1 MVTFAKEGHPLQ
13 NKWRAVAAS
22 QTTAQIS
29 VSGDGVVGRD
39 YLERVYVQYT
49 STASP
54 GAVTVFDGAQ
64 ALFVCT
70 PTVALIDNLTQVFE
84 VGLHSQTT
92 KGFNVTTGSS
102 VSCICIG
109 VF

>member
-1 MVTFAKEGHPLQ
+1 MVTFAKEGYPLQ

>member
-1 MVTFAKEGHPLQ
+1 MGTFAKEGYPLQ
-13 NKWRAVAAS
+13 NKWKAVAAS

-29 VSGDGVVGRD
+29 NSGDGVPGRD
-39 YLERVYVQYT
+39 YLERVYIQYT

>member
-1 MVTFAKEGHPLQ
+1 MGTFAKEGYPLQ
-13 NKWRAVAAS
+13 NKWKAVAAS

-29 VSGDGVVGRD
+29 NSGDGVVGRD

>member
-1 MVTFAKEGHPLQ
+1 MGTFAKDGSPLQ

-29 VSGDGVVGRD
+29 VSGDGVPTRD

-54 GAVTVFDGAQ
+54 GTVTVYDGAQ
-64 ALFVCT
+64 ALFVCSAA
-70 PTVALIDNLTQVFE
+70 PALIGNLVQVFE
-84 VGLHSQTT
+84 VGVTAQTT

-102 VSCICIG
+102 VACICIG